1 MVVCWKQR
9 ALSIWKSGNTIKAHR
24 LASLAPNE
32 KGTVEV
38 KMGCRVVLR

>member
-1 MVVCWKQR
+1 MTVCWKQKV
-9 ALSIWKSGNTIKAHR
+9 LSLQKSGNPIKVHR

-38 KMGCRVVLR
+38 KMGAGWC